1 MPNVGF
7 EVCGKDFFFAL
18 TSKTV
23 NCNFYVEVEMYRH
36 HKNTEESAEKKSSVT
51 SDSESEKKSSDVE
64 SENEKMDVATITS
77 SSKAEVRTNT
87 SPKPDVVSSTLTLTP
102 PKEPK
107 SKSLT
112 MLLQIFP
119 GKPQKILEAKL
130 REAKGDVV
138 KALELCA
145 KHFDQYESPKS
156 LQKTHH
162 HHHPKVM
169 ENNNVTASETPAKFF
184 PPPLVAAAALH
195 KSAFVPAPPTAT
207 NPISNFYPRGFEPPN
222 FFSAKELFPFPPP
235 LFPPSFFVGFSSNP
249 SAYHHAA
256 AAASLNSPN
265 FSLPAGAAP
274 TPHHCVRPC
283 VDPLCGQCAPK
294 VDSTAEDTNVLQ
306 ETEDL

>member
-1 MPNVGF
+1 
-7 EVCGKDFFFAL
+7 
-18 TSKTV
+18 
-23 NCNFYVEVEMYRH
+23 MYRH
-36 HKNTEESAEKKSSVT
+36 QKNAEESSAEKKTSSVA
-51 SDSESEKKSSDVE
+51 SDSESEKKSDIE
-64 SENEKMDVATITS
+64 GETDKMEVATITS
-77 SSKAEVRTNT
+77 TKAEIRAST
-87 SPKPDVVSSTLTLTP
+87 SPKPDVVSSTLTP

-107 SKSLT
+107 SKSLA

-145 KHFDQYESPKS
+145 KYFDQFESPPKNVP
-156 LQKTHH
+156 KTQ
-162 HHHPKVM
+162 PKIF
-169 ENNNVTASETPAKFF
+169 ENNNVTTSETAAKFF
-184 PPPLVAAAALH
+184 PPPLMAAAALH
-195 KSAFVPAPPTAT
+195 KSAFVPAPPSVAA
-207 NPISNFYPRGFEPPN
+207 NPPASNFYPRGFEPPN

-265 FSLPAGAAP
+265 FSLPAPTAA
-274 TPHHCVRPC
+274 TAAQHCVRPC

-294 VDSTAEDTNVLQ
+294 VDSTAEDTTVQ